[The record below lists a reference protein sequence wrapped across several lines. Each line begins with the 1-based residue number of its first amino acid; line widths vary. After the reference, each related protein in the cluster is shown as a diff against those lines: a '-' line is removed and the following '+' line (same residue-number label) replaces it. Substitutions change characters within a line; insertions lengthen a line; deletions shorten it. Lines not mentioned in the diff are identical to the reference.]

1 MIFNG
6 ATMANSGRD
15 YYSGIL
21 DWWLQDGVQGSAAEH
36 GILKSYYLTNAI
48 STIKLLQQVGTNA
61 VTLTADNYVAT
72 GQKIYNGVQ
81 LMNADP
87 ITWASIVTFFA
98 TNADINSVV
107 LMTPGAVTN
116 GNYIGVAALLISDTR
131 FGALVGGFNG
141 GFANNFSDN
150 TFSYYNSPYLTV
162 DDAPDGSVSPFYMD
176 TGPQYS
182 SGSGNLVNGAATTWD
197 LLEASSAISSGQVQL
212 DPSLAATYAS
222 LAAEFGVGQNAGSAY
237 NQLYNF
243 GTVSTQPS
251 TYNDGSQ
258 QVVEPVNMMT
268 GEFYVDAP
276 DITLPGPMPLQIRRN
291 YGSQNLAENEFG
303 FGWRMSDTPFLSV
316 GTNSVLIY
324 ATEMDGTTVAYRQTV
339 TNANFWLPQPQDNP
353 MLNNNSSIGIGSIGN
368 LFNNRLQLSVVGG
381 TNTYT
386 LTGANGSIRTF
397 TQQSFPISTFT
408 RQRPYLNRWQDSR
421 GNFYTFQFGTDSTQ
435 PDYGEVNRIQSS
447 NGNFVGFYYDVYGHI
462 IKAYTGD
469 GRWLYYVYDQYGD
482 LTSVTLPDQM
492 EIDYLYQHAN
502 YVTNGVT
509 TVYSTHLIVEE
520 DKPDG
525 RVLQNIYDSQ
535 RRVTNQLT
543 TAGVSLTP
551 VRTATFAYTNNYS
564 LSSPT
569 NLLTGTTM
577 ISDYLNHP
585 TTYYYTNSL
594 VRKIVDP
601 LNQTIVQNWYETNS
615 VGGFQRS
622 LKSVTDKR
630 GLQMAYLYDAFGNLT
645 NTVTTGDLTGNGVT
659 TQTATNTASYNAN
672 NLPVQITDA
681 AGNSTVV
688 VYDSTFIFQ
697 PQQII
702 RYAGATPVSTNQMVY
717 GNATNVVV
725 NGSVN
730 QTNTAFGVVTRQIRA
745 YGSPDAATN
754 DLFYSGQGF
763 VTNSIQYTGTG
774 DPNVVNQLFYDERGE
789 LVQRTDAAGASYVFA
804 FDPMGRKT
812 AEATYDA
819 GQNVPM
825 NFDNWYYNANG
836 ELNWIDGPRY
846 NPEDYVFYDYD
857 GAGRPTT
864 EIHWR
869 SEANSTGT
877 GVEAPAGY
885 NVYAQIFNQ
894 FDPLGNLLSKT
905 DPRGAMTTN
914 AWDVLCRLTKSVHL
928 DTNGVSV
935 LSVEGF
941 GYEPGGQVQSH
952 TNALGGVTTTLYTTT
967 GKPEFRSNPD
977 GSTNAWLYYLDGRTY
992 REIQSN
998 GAYWQTTYDDVNRIT
1013 TRVFY
1018 SAAGVPEATNSV
1030 QLDRRGNTIQNV
1042 DAGGNVFTTIFDDLD
1057 RAKLTAG
1064 PAIVTVSS
1072 YQLGNPP
1079 SGPLYYTT
1087 NVLQQVITNFYD
1099 AAGRAMTNI
1108 NALGEKTVLKSDAI
1122 GRPVSKQIYS
1132 AAGAL
1137 VHETYMGY
1145 SADHNSITTTN
1156 GSGASAIVSTTYTDN
1171 DGHTVLSV
1179 AYPSSGVSE
1188 FSLNQYDLAGNVVSG
1203 RHESSASGTVT
1214 TWTTANLTYDGLN
1227 RLTSKSDRDNALTIY
1242 AYDPMSD
1249 LTNRTMPGGLQW
1261 QASYNNAGQM
1271 LQERNFGGGIATR
1284 TNTYSYFSSGNVFAG
1299 LLQTKT
1305 DGRGVSCTYSY
1316 DDWLRQASM
1325 TYSGSLPEQNL
1336 TTTWQYEPRGYVTN
1350 ITEQFA
1356 STNTGPNTAIQR
1368 SYDPYGQLTSE
1379 SVNAGSFGYG
1389 VGQSFDGAGRRSQLG
1404 IGGGSYGFGWQADG
1418 SLISAMDSTG
1428 NGAYSYDTAG
1438 ILTSRTVGNRYTSI
1452 NSRDGEGRP
1461 LSIVTTVNTLTQ
1473 LTESLT
1479 WLGDGLL
1486 ASHTLARA
1494 DFTDSRA
1501 YAYASLS
1508 RRLTQEQLNLNAGA
1522 TWTNTLTYDNGVA
1535 AGPGVLT
1542 QMGQAN
1548 GTSNKWNGVADVFS
1562 RVGNETNNT
1571 FQYAAYGHVNGQSTL
1586 SAWLDSQPV
1595 PVTGVGTNAMQ
1606 WRAMMELSLGTH
1618 QLKVAAAHP
1627 SGFYTAWATNSFTNS
1642 ITYQATVD
1650 SYDSAGDITNRVWKS
1665 PNGTVDRTQ
1674 TLSWDARGRLHAV
1687 TERDASNSGY
1697 NWTATYDALNRRL
1710 STTSI
1715 LVTNGVA
1722 FTSQPTTI
1730 NSYYDPQ
1737 VEFLELGV
1745 SYGLTTEWKLYG
1757 PDLNGKYGGLNGTG
1771 GFDAVSPYLNLFE
1784 PTISDFRGNIIGVV
1798 TNGVI
1803 AWNPARPTGYGAV
1816 PGYRPLALDN
1826 GASISL
1832 SSAWRGRW
1840 VDITGLYHVGLRDYD
1855 PIGGRWL
1862 SYDSV
1867 WNERDPNAYTY
1878 CGGDPINGFDADG
1891 RILLQSWQQTQQNLI
1906 NSGGFWNNVA
1916 AYGISFGSLAFN
1928 VASLG
1933 NLSRNDSLADQNLAG
1948 QISDAQMYG
1957 GMSLNT
1963 GVALTS
1969 VAIGGGTASLLTQS
1983 GKIAASLAV
1992 PTAFVAGGATIGVG
2006 SQAASDILVNQ
2017 QMSSFQTYENDAV
2030 AGGVGGLTTFY
2041 TGNIYY
2047 GGAAGGLT
2055 KSLLTQG
2062 DAMTS
2067 GQQPDFSYL
2076 NAIGQTGLGA
2086 VPGLFGGNGFYS
2098 SVEAQILTKMENGT
2112 IQNVASTTAQNIFAN
2127 EVQTGLPSIG
2137 VDVTKDA
2144 LFGEQPATDS
2154 SSSGSAYLQGPLG
2167 GKH

>member
-1 MIFNG
+1 MVLLPLFIQNSLNQNYPGMSVSDLGMQIVNRRHLYSQWSDFPVPFALSGTPIVVESLKTNLNLFNTLEVQVYSQANPTNLIDTSEMYEADLQNRMLFLKFQQVGTNNVHNMILSLESYSTSYTNVAAFSTNANPNWKLATTNQLNSTDDAIVFNITHRRDKFLPPNFNTLPNIITNEPNYSYFEFGEQTSGQVFTQTSGQTFQQTDTFRKGDLVAFCFDSGRVSQNMLNVHAQQIWLFNQNANTNQPSTIDPDIYLGETSYLMGMSYFNYCDQFRDLDSKLHKVSLVSWYEAGYGVLRPKRDGTGALVNGGNVISITPAIHMPDNGAAMIFNG

-36 GILKSYYLTNAI
+36 GILKSYYITNAI

-61 VTLTADNYVAT
+61 VTLTADNYVTT

-222 LAAEFGVGQNAGSAY
+222 LATEFGVGQNAGSAY

-243 GTVSTQPS
+243 GTV
-251 TYNDGSQ
+251 
-258 QVVEPVNMMT
+258 
-268 GEFYVDAP
+268 
-276 DITLPGPMPLQIRRN
+276 
-291 YGSQNLAENEFG
+291 
-303 FGWRMSDTPFLSV
+303 
-316 GTNSVLIY
+316 
-324 ATEMDGTTVAYRQTV
+324 
-339 TNANFWLPQPQDNP
+339 
-353 MLNNNSSIGIGSIGN
+353 
-368 LFNNRLQLSVVGG
+368 
-381 TNTYT
+381 
-386 LTGANGSIRTF
+386 
-397 TQQSFPISTFT
+397 T
-408 RQRPYLNRWQDSR
+408 RQRPYLNKWQDSR

-543 TAGVSLTP
+543 TAGVSLIP

-594 VRKIVDP
+594 VRNIVDP
-601 LNQTIVQNWYETNS
+601 LNQTIVQNWYETNT

-688 VYDSTFIFQ
+688 VYDSTFTFQ

-745 YGSPDAATN
+745 NGSPDAATN

-825 NFDNWYYNANG
+825 DYDNWYYDANG

-869 SEANSTGT
+869 SEANSTGN

-941 GYEPGGQVQSH
+941 GYEAGGQVQSH

-1013 TRVFY
+1013 TRIFY
-1018 SAAGVPEATNSV
+1018 SAANVAEATNSV
-1030 QLDRRGNTIQNV
+1030 QLDRRGNTIQRV
-1042 DAGGNVFTTIFDDLD
+1042 DAGGNIFTTTFDDLD
-1057 RAKLTAG
+1057 RGKVTAG

-1072 YQLGNPP
+1072 YQMGNPP

-1087 NVLQQVITNFYD
+1087 NVLQQAITNYYD

-1108 NALGEKTVLKSDAI
+1108 NALGEKTVFKSDAI

-1132 AAGAL
+1132 ASGAL

-1171 DGHTVLSV
+1171 DGHTVLSI
-1179 AYPSSGVSE
+1179 AYPSGGISE

-1203 RHESSASGTVT
+1203 RHESSASGTIT

-1227 RLTSKSDRDNALTIY
+1227 RLTSKSDRDNALTTY

-1261 QASYNNAGQM
+1261 QAAYNNAGQM
-1271 LQERNFGGGIATR
+1271 LQDRNFGGGTATR
-1284 TNTYSYFSSGNVFAG
+1284 TNTYSYFSSGNTFAG

-1368 SYDPYGQLTSE
+1368 SYDPYGQLASE
-1379 SVNAGSFGYG
+1379 SVSAGSFGYG

-1404 IGGGSYGFGWQADG
+1404 IGSGSYGFGWQADG
-1418 SLISAMDSTG
+1418 SLISVMDSTG
-1428 NGAYSYDTAG
+1428 NGVYTYDTAG

-1461 LSIVTTVNTLTQ
+1461 LSIATTVNTLTQ
-1473 LTESLT
+1473 MTESLT

-1542 QMGQAN
+1542 QMGQVN
-1548 GTSNKWNGVADVFS
+1548 STSNKWNSAADAFS
-1562 RVGNETNNT
+1562 RVSSETNNT
-1571 FQYAAYGHVNGQSTL
+1571 FQFAAYGHVNGQSSL
-1586 SAWLDSQPV
+1586 SGWLDSQPV
-1595 PVTGVGTNAMQ
+1595 AVSGTGTNAMQ
-1606 WRAMMELSLGTH
+1606 WRATMELTPGAH

-1627 SGFYTAWATNSFTNS
+1627 SGFYTAWATNFFTNS
-1642 ITYQATVD
+1642 IAYQATTD
-1650 SYDSAGDITNRVWKS
+1650 SYDSAGNITNRVWKS

-1674 TLSWDARGRLHAV
+1674 ILSWDARGRLHSL
-1687 TERDASNSGY
+1687 TERDGSNSGY
-1697 NWTATYDALNRRL
+1697 NWTAT
-1710 STTSI
+1710 
-1715 LVTNGVA
+1715 G
-1722 FTSQPTTI
+1722 
-1730 NSYYDPQ
+1730 
-1737 VEFLELGV
+1737 
-1745 SYGLTTEWKLYG
+1745 
-1757 PDLNGKYGGLNGTG
+1757 
-1771 GFDAVSPYLNLFE
+1771 
-1784 PTISDFRGNIIGVV
+1784 
-1798 TNGVI
+1798 
-1803 AWNPARPTGYGAV
+1803 
-1816 PGYRPLALDN
+1816 
-1826 GASISL
+1826 
-1832 SSAWRGRW
+1832 
-1840 VDITGLYHVGLRDYD
+1840 
-1855 PIGGRWL
+1855 
-1862 SYDSV
+1862 
-1867 WNERDPNAYTY
+1867 
-1878 CGGDPINGFDADG
+1878 
-1891 RILLQSWQQTQQNLI
+1891 
-1906 NSGGFWNNVA
+1906 
-1916 AYGISFGSLAFN
+1916 
-1928 VASLG
+1928 
-1933 NLSRNDSLADQNLAG
+1933 
-1948 QISDAQMYG
+1948 
-1957 GMSLNT
+1957 
-1963 GVALTS
+1963 
-1969 VAIGGGTASLLTQS
+1969 
-1983 GKIAASLAV
+1983 
-1992 PTAFVAGGATIGVG
+1992 
-2006 SQAASDILVNQ
+2006 
-2017 QMSSFQTYENDAV
+2017 
-2030 AGGVGGLTTFY
+2030 
-2041 TGNIYY
+2041 
-2047 GGAAGGLT
+2047 
-2055 KSLLTQG
+2055 
-2062 DAMTS
+2062 
-2067 GQQPDFSYL
+2067 
-2076 NAIGQTGLGA
+2076 
-2086 VPGLFGGNGFYS
+2086 
-2098 SVEAQILTKMENGT
+2098 
-2112 IQNVASTTAQNIFAN
+2112 
-2127 EVQTGLPSIG
+2127 
-2137 VDVTKDA
+2137 
-2144 LFGEQPATDS
+2144 S